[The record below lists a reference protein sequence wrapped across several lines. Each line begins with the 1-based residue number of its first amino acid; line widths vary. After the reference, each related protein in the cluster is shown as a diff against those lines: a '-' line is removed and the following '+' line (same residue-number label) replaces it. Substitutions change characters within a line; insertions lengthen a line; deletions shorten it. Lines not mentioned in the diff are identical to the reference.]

1 MTGKRKSNIGK
12 KTKKRSN
19 PTVLQVLPS
28 LEMGGGGVER
38 GAVDVAI
45 AVAESGARS
54 LVVSHGG
61 DMVRELERAKVP
73 HFKLPLHSKNPWTIL
88 VNIGRLEKIIREN
101 KVDIVHARSRA
112 PAWSAFYAAKRVG
125 AHFVTTFHGTYTGVD
140 NFLKKYYNS
149 IQTRGER
156 VIVISRF
163 IGKHIRSIYGVEENR
178 IRLVHRGIDLDRF
191 DPAKVSA
198 ERLVQLAKK
207 WRLPD
212 GMSVVMLP
220 GRITR
225 WKGQTI
231 MINALA
237 QLGRHDIRC
246 LLVGADQGRAGYR
259 RELETLLQRFGLADI
274 VHVMEHCTDMP
285 AAYML
290 SDVVVS
296 ASTDPEAFG
305 RVVAEAQAM
314 GRPVIASDHGGVGEM
329 VHSEKTGWLF
339 PPGDAEALAGVLR
352 RVLDLS
358 PVEREV
364 LTKTATDY
372 IHKNFS
378 KQKMCDRTLGVYN
391 DVMASRRAK
400 KRVPI

>member
-364 LTKTATDY
+364 LTKTAADY
-372 IHKNFS
+372 VHKNFS

>member
-28 LEMGGGGVER
+28 LETGGGGVER

-61 DMVRELERAKVP
+61 DMVRELERAKVT
-73 HFKLPLHSKNPWTIL
+73 HFQLPLHSKNPWTIL

-140 NFLKKYYNS
+140 NFLNKYYNS

-364 LTKTATDY
+364 LTKTAADY
-372 IHKNFS
+372 VHKNFS

-391 DVMASRRAK
+391 DVMASRRTK

>member
-61 DMVRELERAKVP
+61 DMVRELERAKVT
-73 HFKLPLHSKNPWTIL
+73 HFQLPLHSKNPWTIL

-364 LTKTATDY
+364 LTKTAADY
-372 IHKNFS
+372 VHKNFS

-391 DVMASRRAK
+391 DVMASRRTK

>member
-237 QLGRHDIRC
+237 QLERHDIRC

-364 LTKTATDY
+364 LTKTAADY
-372 IHKNFS
+372 VHKNFS

-391 DVMASRRAK
+391 DVMASRRTK

>member
-364 LTKTATDY
+364 LTKTAADY
-372 IHKNFS
+372 VHKNFS

-391 DVMASRRAK
+391 DVMASRRTK

>member
-1 MTGKRKSNIGK
+1 
-12 KTKKRSN
+12 
-19 PTVLQVLPS
+19 
-28 LEMGGGGVER
+28 
-38 GAVDVAI
+38 
-45 AVAESGARS
+45 
-54 LVVSHGG
+54 
-61 DMVRELERAKVP
+61 
-73 HFKLPLHSKNPWTIL
+73 
-88 VNIGRLEKIIREN
+88 
-101 KVDIVHARSRA
+101 
-112 PAWSAFYAAKRVG
+112 
-125 AHFVTTFHGTYTGVD
+125 
-140 NFLKKYYNS
+140 
-149 IQTRGER
+149 
-156 VIVISRF
+156 
-163 IGKHIRSIYGVEENR
+163 
-178 IRLVHRGIDLDRF
+178 
-191 DPAKVSA
+191 
-198 ERLVQLAKK
+198 
-207 WRLPD
+207 
-212 GMSVVMLP
+212 
-220 GRITR
+220 
-225 WKGQTI
+225 

-364 LTKTATDY
+364 LTKTAADY
-372 IHKNFS
+372 VHKNFS

-391 DVMASRRAK
+391 DVMASRRTK

>member
-101 KVDIVHARSRA
+101 KVDIVHARSRV

-364 LTKTATDY
+364 LTKTAADY
-372 IHKNFS
+372 VHKNFS

>member
-61 DMVRELERAKVP
+61 DMVRELERAKVT
-73 HFKLPLHSKNPWTIL
+73 HFQLPLHSKNPWTIL

-364 LTKTATDY
+364 LTKTAADY
-372 IHKNFS
+372 VHKNFS

>member
-12 KTKKRSN
+12 KTKKRRN

-28 LEMGGGGVER
+28 LETGGGGVER

-61 DMVRELERAKVP
+61 AMVRELERAKVP
-73 HFKLPLHSKNPWTIL
+73 HFTLPLHSKNPWTIL

-125 AHFVTTFHGTYTGVD
+125 AYFVTTFHGTYTGVD

-163 IGKHIRSIYGVEENR
+163 IGKHIRSIYGVEESR

-198 ERLVQLAKK
+198 ERLVQLARK

-225 WKGQTI
+225 WKGQTV

-237 QLGRHDIRC
+237 QLGRHDVRC
-246 LLVGADQGRAGYR
+246 LLVGADQGRAAYR

-329 VHSEKTGWLF
+329 VRSEKTGWLF

-352 RVLDLS
+352 RVLDLN

-391 DVMASRRAK
+391 EVMASRRAK